1 MVQCIDGCA
10 AALPCGGGRPAPRRA
25 LQDPEPAAAAEAD
38 DEENRD
44 AANLELLQRYSALRA
59 AGKFEEAT
67 RMFSADARWV
77 TLYQKALEGSEEIGM
92 WMNREKEKGR
102 ANLTEGEWYAVGG
115 KYCRHLTTKFP
126 RGGLHEVI
134 QSAVISRGCIKE
146 VKIMPKWQA
155 HALAIDFA
163 LARERG
169 DDQTA
174 LEKMA
179 QNVVWKTWDNA
190 EIAGKAAVAELM
202 AEQRRHGER
211 RDGTSDFE
219 ALGDVSDEL
228 GIFERAMDI
237 QRSDGVRVCGTQTLT
252 VRGNPLKITEVYVHP
267 ETEMKDGE
275 WVRPAERE
283 RSGKYHAPGQ
293 TDVKESDK
301 KGPKCGCAVM

>member
-1 MVQCIDGCA
+1 VA
-10 AALPCGGGRPAPRRA
+10 AKEERQA
-25 LQDPEPAAAAEAD
+25 LQDPKPVAAAEAINEER
-38 DEENRD
+38 DE
-44 AANLELLQRYSALRA
+44 AADLEILARYSQLRA
-59 AGKFEEAT
+59 DGNFEEAT
-67 RMFSADARWV
+67 KMFSADARWV
-77 TLYQKALEGSEEIGM
+77 TLYKKSLEGSEEIGN

-102 ANLTEGEWYAVGG
+102 ANLTEGQWYVDGD
-115 KYCRHLTTKFP
+115 KYSRELTTRFP

-134 QSAVISRGCIKE
+134 QSAVISRGYIKE
-146 VKIMPKWQA
+146 VKIAPKWQA

-163 LARERG
+163 LAREQG

-174 LEKMA
+174 LEKMSA
-179 QNVVWKTWDNA
+179 SVVWKTWDNA

-219 ALGDVSDEL
+219 ALGDVTAEL

-252 VRGNPLKITEVYVHP
+252 VKGNPLKITEVYVHP
-267 ETEMKDGE
+267 ETEMKDGQ
-275 WVRPAERE
+275 WVTPAERT
-283 RSGKYHAPGQ
+283 RSDKYHAPGQ
-293 TDVKESDK
+293 SDNKESDK